1 MRWRNRKIE
10 VVRQS
15 MSASPRREEERAANT
30 VSAVYIAS
38 VQKVIL
44 NDLMIESVRAVNPTR
59 VGRRDGRVS
68 LCDASFFYLDSGSQH
83 QIVCPKLSSRI
94 LVSYWKR

>member
-1 MRWRNRKIE
+1 
-10 VVRQS
+10 
-15 MSASPRREEERAANT
+15 MSAGPCSEEERAANT

-38 VQKVIL
+38 VLKVIL

-68 LCDASFFYLDSGSQH
+68 LCDAPFFISVRDRSTRLC
-83 QIVCPKLSSRI
+83 VPN
-94 LVSYWKR
+94 